1 MVSHIEQC
9 AVKQQRHMQTSHLP
23 RCTSLNDVTNNTTA
37 HHITAKFAEQALQ
50 ADDMPNLM
58 TTLGSASCAHSHKH
72 LGCVVDQF
80 GRQIVDQRCATPGW
94 PFQNGSPVKIV
105 TI

>member
-1 MVSHIEQC
+1 MTSQTIQLHITDNAIC
-9 AVKQQRHMQTSHLP
+9 KLLSAVLGS
-23 RCTSLNDVTNNTTA
+23 SLLHT
-37 HHITAKFAEQALQ
+37 HITAKFAEQALQ

-80 GRQIVDQRCATPGW
+80 GRPIVDQRCATPGW
-94 PFQNGSPVKIV
+94 PFLNGSPVKTV